1 MTDPA
6 KMSPLAR
13 VEHMNDLAGTLR
25 QNAYSFEQATK
36 RHVVEQERIRD
47 RLKELYHASDKG
59 ALGISDLL
67 RAKYPWGEEYNTI
80 DAQRAVNQWFMDTGI
95 FIMDTF
101 WETNNDQQVALLIN
115 PTMSDDDL
123 TRTASLMEAMMGS
136 MSGGAFT
143 DCNYSVKGF
152 MLPLDRDPHRLPYFL
167 IYEGDKWKVVDEYYM
182 ILRGTPSHKQPTY
195 ISDTLLASLMY
206 IRDYRPYR
214 KELLRA

>member
-1 MTDPA
+1 
-6 KMSPLAR
+6 
-13 VEHMNDLAGTLR
+13 MNNLAGNLR

-36 RHVVEQERIRD
+36 RHVAEQERIRA

-59 ALGISDLL
+59 AVGIADLL
-67 RAKYPWGEEYNTI
+67 RSKYPWGEEYDTME
-80 DAQRAVNQWFMDTGI
+80 AQRAVNLWFKDTGI

-101 WETNNDQQVALLIN
+101 WETNNDQQVALLIE
-115 PTMSDDDL
+115 PSMADDEL
-123 TRTASLMEAMMGS
+123 SRTAVLIEAMMEF
-136 MSGGAFT
+136 MAGGAFE

-152 MLPLDRDPHRLPYFL
+152 LLPQDREPYRLPYFL
-167 IYEGDKWKVVDEYYM
+167 IYEGNKWKIVDEYYM